1 MSARFTTQLL
11 VRLGAL
17 FALLAIV
24 AYTATSTEFRV
35 IPALVGALAVLQA
48 GLVVRFV
55 ARTNRELV
63 RFVDALRYDDA
74 SQSFSIGRLGA
85 SFADLQRSLAQAT
98 ERFGRS
104 RLADAE
110 RRRYLETLVEHVP
123 VALVALH
130 DDGRVELLNSA
141 ARRLLNAASKSSID
155 VLDVYGAA
163 FQRDLAQSRA
173 GGRTLTR
180 ATIDGVERH
189 LVLST
194 TQITIGARTQR
205 LTSLQDIQSEL
216 DQSELSAWQDMVRVL
231 SHEILNSLTPIASLA
246 RTADEIVR
254 DLEERARSAPSA
266 DPDEMADLRD
276 AVQTVARRSDGL
288 LAFVR
293 SYRQLTQ
300 LPPPSLRPVGVSE
313 YFRRLEKL
321 VAADWSERGITL
333 DVRDPPP
340 GLIIQADEGLLDQ
353 AMLNLL
359 RNAADAV
366 AGRDPPRSVW
376 LASAMSERG
385 RPVIEIADNGP
396 GFADEI
402 RDKMFLPF
410 FTTKADGS
418 GIGLALVRQIMLI
431 HKGAITASAR
441 PGGGA
446 LFRLTF

>member
-11 VRLGAL
+11 VRLCAV
-17 FALLAIV
+17 FALLAV
-24 AYTATSTEFRV
+24 MAYTATSTEFRV
-35 IPALVGALAVLQA
+35 IPALAGALAVLQA
-48 GLVVRFV
+48 ALVVRFV

-85 SFADLQRSLAQAT
+85 SFADLERSLTEAA

-104 RLADAE
+104 RRADAE

-123 VALVALH
+123 VALIALH
-130 DDGRVELLNSA
+130 DDGNVELLNSA
-141 ARRLLNAASKSSID
+141 ARRLLNAAGKSNID
-155 VLDVYGAA
+155 ALDAYGAA

-173 GGRTLTR
+173 GGRALTR
-180 ATIDGVERH
+180 ATIDGVDRH

-194 TQITIGARTQR
+194 TQITIGGSTQR
-205 LTSLQDIQSEL
+205 LTSLQDIQGEL
-216 DQSELSAWQDMVRVL
+216 DQSELSTWQDMVRVL

-254 DLEERARSAPSA
+254 DLQERAASGES
-266 DPDEMADLRD
+266 DEMADLRD

-288 LAFVR
+288 LGFVR

-300 LPPPSLRPVGVSE
+300 LPPPSLRPVGVGE
-313 YFRRLEKL
+313 YFRRLETL
-321 VAADWSERGITL
+321 VAADWSQHGIAL
-333 DVRDPPP
+333 VVRQGPP
-340 GLIIQADEGLLDQ
+340 GLTILADEGLLDQ

-366 AGRDPPRSVW
+366 TGRDPPRNVW
-376 LASAMSERG
+376 LASAVSERG

-402 RDKMFLPF
+402 RNKIFLPF

-418 GIGLALVRQIMLI
+418 GIGLALVRQIMMI
-431 HKGAITASAR
+431 HKGAITATAR